1 MNILIVGIGRCGT
14 ISLSN
19 GLSNQNYHLI
29 PEPFSMD
36 TTNSFVSE
44 KKFQFG
50 WWNRNKETELNF
62 FLNKERNTLV
72 KTLVGQTP
80 KHYHGF
86 KNWQSFI
93 SEFVKNFDK
102 VLWMDRKNL
111 DEHFLSI
118 VNLTYKVNTNLND
131 VVGPWYKRWYSS
143 DIPPKVIDEFEKGG
157 LKEKLIHDK
166 KILHET
172 IKNLKGDI
180 IWYEELYGEDR
191 NKSLEI
197 INSWGIDNI
206 DSEKLND
213 YLHPSNRLKQ
223 TTKRQMI

>member
-1 MNILIVGIGRCGT
+1 MNILLVGIGRCGT
-14 ISLSN
+14 ISLSDAFH
-19 GLSNQNYHLI
+19 NQKYHVI

-36 TTNSFVSE
+36 TTYTGVNE

-50 WWNRNKETELNF
+50 WWNRNKEEQLNF
-62 FLNKERNTLV
+62 FLNKEKNTLV

-80 KHYHGF
+80 KRYHGF

-93 SEFVKNFDK
+93 FEFVKNFDK
-102 VLWMDRKNL
+102 VLWIDRKNL

-118 VNLTYKVNTNLND
+118 VNLTYKVNNESNGD
-131 VVGPWYKRWYSS
+131 VRPWYKKWHTA
-143 DIPPKVIDEFEKGG
+143 DIPIEVINEFEKSG
-157 LKEKLIHDK
+157 LREKLIHDK
-166 KILHET
+166 EILHET
-172 IKNLKGDI
+172 IKKLQGNI

-197 INSWGIDNI
+197 INSWDINNI
-206 DSEKLND
+206 DSEKLNE

-223 TTKRQMI
+223 STVKQII